1 MAMSDLLAL
10 LRTDL
15 GDGDETLFE
24 EATLTRCLH
33 KGALVLAGDLDT
45 AFAIQD
51 GEIVPEPVGME
62 QELLLLLARIH
73 ACQVMRSLT
82 ANAFAFSSGDKR
94 VDKSKQPEH
103 WAKLEVDLR
112 AQYRARLKEVNP
124 GAVLTGDDYFITP
137 NGLTP
142 EIYEQGSAL

>member
-1 MAMSDLLAL
+1 MSDLLAV

-24 EATLTRCLH
+24 EVTLTRCLH

-51 GEIVPEPVGME
+51 GEIVPEPVGVE

-73 ACQVMRSLT
+73 ACQVMRALT
-82 ANAFAFSSGDKR
+82 ANAFVFRSGDKR

-103 WAKLEVDLR
+103 WAKLEADLR
-112 AQYRARLKEVNP
+112 AQYKARLKEVNP
-124 GAVLTGDDYFITP
+124 DATFVEDDYFVTP
-137 NGLTP
+137 GGLSP